1 LLHDLID
8 EFVPDYRKNVTT
20 QTDTTKVVGIRFSRV
35 GKVYHF
41 LCTIE
46 ELKTGDQVVVE
57 TSRGW
62 QLGKVVQPLVDIKDS
77 EETNLKQIDRKATP
91 EDMTRRQELQQK
103 EADVIALCRE
113 KSPELKFEGTKFV
126 EAEFSFDESRLT
138 ILLNQEA
145 DEKLDIKP
153 LRRILQKSYPNTQIE
168 LRQIGPRDVA
178 KSLCGIGACGLEKRC
193 CCSFL
198 TEFSSISIRM
208 AKEQGISLTPSE
220 ITGMCGRLRCCLIYE
235 YENYV
240 EARKE
245 LPKKNQIIK
254 TPQGEGKVIDAFP
267 LKRSVLVEIPETGIR
282 EIKMEDLQSQDSISS
297 TVIAEAPSQEVV
309 EQIKPI
315 QADKKKSRRRKRRR
329 S

>member
-1 LLHDLID
+1 M
-8 EFVPDYRKNVTT
+8 TT
-20 QTDTTKVVGIRFSRV
+20 QTETSKVVGIRFSRV

-41 LCTIE
+41 ISTIE
-46 ELKTGDQVVVE
+46 DLKQGDYVVVE

-62 QLGKVVQPLVDIKDS
+62 QLGKVIQPQVDIKNS

-91 EDMTRRQELQQK
+91 EDMIKRQELQQK
-103 EADVIALCRE
+103 EAEVIALCRE
-113 KSPELKFEGTKFV
+113 KSAELKFEGTKFV
-126 EAEFSFDESRLT
+126 EAEFSFDSSRLT

-145 DEKLDIKP
+145 DEKLDMKP
-153 LRRILQKSYPNTQIE
+153 LRRILQKSYPATQIE

-178 KSLCGIGACGLEKRC
+178 KNLCGIGACGLEKRC

-235 YENYV
+235 FENYV

-245 LPKKNQIIK
+245 LPKKNQILK
-254 TPQGEGKVIDAFP
+254 TPLGEGKVIDAFP
-267 LKRSVLVEIPETGIR
+267 LKRSVLVEIPETGVR
-282 EIKMEDLQSQDSISS
+282 EFKMDELLSQDSISQPVVAVPLPPVVLEQNK
-297 TVIAEAPSQEVV
+297 TVQV
-309 EQIKPI
+309 
-315 QADKKKSRRRKRRR
+315 DKKKNHRKRRR
-329 S
+329 RP

>member
-1 LLHDLID
+1 M
-8 EFVPDYRKNVTT
+8 TT
-20 QTDTTKVVGIRFSRV
+20 QIDAIKVVGIRFSRV

-41 LCTIE
+41 NSTIE
-46 ELKTGDQVVVE
+46 DLKQGDHVVVE

-62 QLGKVVQPLVDIKDS
+62 QLGKVIQPMIDIKNP

-91 EDMTRRQELQQK
+91 EDMKRRQDLLQK
-103 EADVIALCRE
+103 EAEVIALCRE
-113 KSPELKFEGTKFV
+113 KSAELKFEGTKFV
-126 EAEFSFDESRLT
+126 EAEFSFDSSRLT

-145 DEKLDIKP
+145 DEKLDMKP
-153 LRRILQKSYPNTQIE
+153 LRRILQKSYPSTQIE

-235 YENYV
+235 FENYV

-282 EIKMEDLQSQDSISS
+282 EFKMDELQSLDSNNQ
-297 TVIAEAPSQEVV
+297 PVV
-309 EQIKPI
+309 SETPPTEIIEHNKSVQV
-315 QADKKKSRRRKRRR
+315 DKKKSRRKRRR
-329 S
+329 RS